1 MALIWKEHLSVG
13 NPILD
18 FEHKSLIGMINSIE
32 SAYQIDNHDIFALLK
47 AIRLLKDSAHAHFAN
62 EARFAQAL
70 NMDFEQHDLAHQYLL
85 KELLSTLDQLES
97 RIAISDG
104 TWCKY
109 AMEHYPKLL
118 RDLFIE
124 HIADEDMKM
133 KRVLQNYPGD
143 FKPA

>member
-1 MALIWKEHLSVG
+1 M
-13 NPILD
+13 LD
-18 FEHKSLIGMINSIE
+18 FEHKNLIGMIDSIE
-32 SAYQIDNHDIFALLK
+32 YAYQINNSNIPALLK
-47 AIRLLKDSAHAHFAN
+47 AIKLFKDSAHAHFAN

-70 NMDFEQHDLAHQYLL
+70 NIDFEQHNLAHQYLL

-97 RIAISDG
+97 RIAMSDG

-133 KRVLQNYPGD
+133 KRVLQSYPGD